1 MKKSRSILSLILM
14 VVLIALLGFTTVCGF
29 GTGKTGAA
37 ENIILGLDLA
47 GGVSITYQ
55 TKDKNPTAEQ
65 MSDTIYK
72 LQNRVEQYSTEATVY
87 QEGNDRINIE
97 IPGVK
102 DANKILEEL
111 GKPGSLH
118 FEDESGKK
126 VLEGTDVKTASAGT
140 MADEM
145 TGAQKYIVELVL
157 TDEGTSKFTT
167 ATSNNI
173 GKKIP
178 IVYDG
183 EVISEPVV
191 QSTVS
196 GGKAYIDGM
205 ASYEEA
211 EQLASSIRI
220 GGLQLE
226 LEELSSKVVGAQLGQ
241 KAISTS
247 LMAGAIGLAL
257 VLIIMCVIYLLPG
270 LASSIALVIYTGI
283 VLVLLNVFDITLTL
297 PGIAGIILSIG
308 MAVDANVIIFARVK
322 EELGEG
328 KSVKSALKSGFQKA
342 QSAIVDGNVTTLIA
356 AIVLWI
362 MGTGSVRGFA
372 QTLTLGIV
380 VSMFTALVITRI
392 IIFAFYGLGL
402 KNPKLYGAQKV
413 RKAKDFLKKKV
424 ISFAVSAVLVLI
436 GIGFMCAN
444 SVSGKGAFAYSLEF
458 VGGTATTVTF
468 DKDYT
473 IDELDEK
480 VAPIVEKVT
489 GDANIQ
495 MQKVQGSHAVVIK
508 TKSLNLE
515 KREAFNAAMEKEFGV
530 DASTITAEN
539 ISSTISKEMRNDAI
553 IALAVATLLMLI
565 YIRIRF
571 KDIHFATSAVIA
583 LLHDVLLVVA
593 FYAVS
598 RIAISNTFIACIL
611 TIVGYSINA
620 TIVIF
625 DRIRDALK
633 EKKKSEQLSDLVN
646 QAITDTLT
654 RSIYTNLTT
663 FVMVVVLFI
672 LGVNSIREFALPL
685 MAGIIAG
692 TFSSIC
698 ITGPLWYVMKTKLT
712 RK

>member
-1 MKKSRSILSLILM
+1 MKKGRSILSLILM
-14 VVLIALLGFTTVCGF
+14 AVLIALLGFTTVCGF

-55 TKDKNPTAEQ
+55 TKDKNPTEEQ

-72 LQNRVEQYSTEATVY
+72 LQKRVEQYSTEATVY

-157 TDEGTSKFTT
+157 TDEGSSKFAT

-183 EVISEPVV
+183 DVISEPVV

-247 LMAGAIGLAL
+247 LLAGAIGLVL
-257 VLIIMCVIYLLPG
+257 VFILMCVVYLLPG
-270 LASSIALVIYTGI
+270 FASSIALVIYTGI
-283 VLVLLNVFDITLTL
+283 VLLLLNVFDITLTL

-342 QSAIVDGNVTTLIA
+342 QSAIIDGNVTTLIA
-356 AIVLWI
+356 AVVLWI

-380 VSMFTALVITRI
+380 VSMFSALVITRI

-402 KNPKLYGAQKV
+402 KNLKLYGAQKA
-413 RKAKDFLKKKV
+413 RKAKDFLKKKM
-424 ISFAVSAVLVLI
+424 ISFAISAVLVLV
-436 GIGFMCAN
+436 GLGFMCAN
-444 SVSGKGAFAYSLEF
+444 GATGKGAFAYSLEF

-468 DKDYT
+468 DQDYT

-480 VAPIVEKVT
+480 VAPVVEKVT
-489 GDANIQ
+489 GDTNIQ
-495 MQKVQGSHAVVIK
+495 MQKVEGSKAVVIK
-508 TKSLNLE
+508 TKNLNLE
-515 KREAFNAAMEKEFGV
+515 KREAFSQAMEKDFGV
-530 DASTITAEN
+530 DVSEIAYEN

-553 IALAVATLLMLI
+553 IALVVSIVATI
-565 YIRIRF
+565 I
-571 KDIHFATSAVIA
+571 SVI
-583 LLHDVLLVVA
+583 
-593 FYAVS
+593 
-598 RIAISNTFIACIL
+598 
-611 TIVGYSINA
+611 G
-620 TIVIF
+620 IF
-625 DRIRDALK
+625 M
-633 EKKKSEQLSDLVN
+633 Q
-646 QAITDTLT
+646 
-654 RSIYTNLTT
+654 
-663 FVMVVVLFI
+663 
-672 LGVNSIREFALPL
+672 G
-685 MAGIIAG
+685 G
-692 TFSSIC
+692 C
-698 ITGPLWYVMKTKLT
+698 
-712 RK
+712 